1 MSRIMET
8 IFDIQDLGI
17 QVAALRKRLG
27 LSQSE
32 VARKAG
38 VSRSMISDLET
49 GQLHDPGVKKV
60 LRVLKVLGR
69 GVKVVSL
76 TPPTLD
82 DLLAAQGDIDA

>member
-1 MSRIMET
+1 MET